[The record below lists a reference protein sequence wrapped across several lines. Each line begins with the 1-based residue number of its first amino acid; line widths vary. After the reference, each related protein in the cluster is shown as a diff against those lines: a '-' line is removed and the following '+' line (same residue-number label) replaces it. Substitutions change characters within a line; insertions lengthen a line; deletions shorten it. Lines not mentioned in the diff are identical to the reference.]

1 MIEFVSLQIC
11 RSMNGLMEAWRLEER
26 ILTCGPLLGK
36 GLTSTS
42 GWEDWR
48 NHSYEI
54 GIIKHRVHSIHTN
67 NVIISSQKSPPYS
80 KSASHQALTNSG
92 EGWSIR
98 RQTLGN
104 FTKNS
109 IVLCRTFPRF
119 SWRKICWHGML
130 RGLGW
135 WGCFNAR
142 KLTSSWGHWPYWQQ
156 GSRLTTLQTW
166 WWSW

>member
-1 MIEFVSLQIC
+1 
-11 RSMNGLMEAWRLEER
+11 MEAWRLEER

-104 FTKNS
+104 FTKKINS
-109 IVLCRTFPRF
+109 FVQNFPSIQLKKNMLTWYAPR
-119 SWRKICWHGML
+119 SGMVGML
-130 RGLGW
+130 QREEVDIQLGALTILA
-135 WGCFNAR
+135 AR
-142 KLTSSWGHWPYWQQ
+142 EQVDNITNMMIMI
-156 GSRLTTLQTW
+156 RI
-166 WWSW
+166 

>member
-1 MIEFVSLQIC
+1 MIKFVSLQIC

-54 GIIKHRVHSIHTN
+54 GIIKHRVHSIHSN

-104 FTKNS
+104 FTKEFQQFCLELS
-109 IVLCRTFPRF
+109 LGLVEEKYVDMVCSEVWDGGDAST
-119 SWRKICWHGML
+119 
-130 RGLGW
+130 RG
-135 WGCFNAR
+135 
-142 KLTSSWGHWPYWQQ
+142 S
-156 GSRLTTLQTW
+156 
-166 WWSW
+166 

>member
-1 MIEFVSLQIC
+1 
-11 RSMNGLMEAWRLEER
+11 MNGLMEAWRLEER

-54 GIIKHRVHSIHTN
+54 VFIKHRVHSIHSN

-104 FTKNS
+104 FTKEFQQFCLELS
-109 IVLCRTFPRF
+109 LDLVEEKYVDMVCSEVWDGGDAST
-119 SWRKICWHGML
+119 
-130 RGLGW
+130 RG
-135 WGCFNAR
+135 
-142 KLTSSWGHWPYWQQ
+142 S
-156 GSRLTTLQTW
+156 
-166 WWSW
+166 